1 MHEEY
6 TIGCEDGVK
15 LAARRFEASGDKGV
29 VIIAPALGVKQSFYG
44 RFAQFLADSGY
55 TAISFD
61 YRGTGGSR
69 HQNEADI
76 ALQEWGSKD
85 LESVIVYALKAGL
98 PVTVVG
104 HSIGGQL
111 IGLAPSGRKL
121 SGSLLIAA
129 SAPYWRRWKGTQKLK
144 MCFAVHVLFPL
155 VTSLKS
161 RFSAATFGLG
171 NQDLPSGCVRTWA
184 KWMTKPDY
192 FLDPSFGLRQDAFAA
207 IGHDMVF
214 WGFSDDDL
222 APKENIEHLMRFYP
236 NAVSQIDSLSPASAG
251 VKSIGHTGFFRDQ
264 CRDNLWQQAVAS
276 IGAMSN
282 NGDTNQSD

>member
-1 MHEEY
+1 MTQEY
-6 TIGCEDGVK
+6 TITCDDGVQ
-15 LAARRFEASGDKGV
+15 LAVCRYQANVAKGIV
-29 VIIAPALGVKQSFYG
+29 VIAPALGVKQAFYG
-44 RFAQFLADSGY
+44 RFSQFLADSGY

-69 HQNEADI
+69 CQKEPEI
-76 ALQEWGSKD
+76 ELQEWGSKD
-85 LESVIVYALKAGL
+85 LESVIVHALDAGL

-111 IGLAPSGRKL
+111 IGLAPSGKAL
-121 SGSLLIAA
+121 SGSMMIAA
-129 SAPYWRRWKGTQKLK
+129 SAPYWRRWKGLQKLK
-144 MCFAVHVLFPL
+144 MWLAVHGLFPL
-155 VTSLKS
+155 VTALRP

-192 FLDPSFGLRQDAFAA
+192 FLDPSFGLSKDGFAA
-207 IGHDMVF
+207 IRHDMVF

-236 NAVSQIDSLSPASAG
+236 NAVSQIELLSPAAAG
-251 VKSIGHTGFFRDQ
+251 VKSIGHTGFFREQ

-282 NGDTNQSD
+282 NSDAK